1 VIPPTVDGWRGPSV
15 SRSAGGSARVVS
27 PELALVD
34 SELRAEAIA
43 ALPPL
48 APYAFL
54 ERRPEPAPPPVEA
67 PRPQAPSLALA
78 GLAYL
83 AQAVVRT
90 CVFNAVV
97 FVGVALVVLLVNL
110 AA

>member
-1 VIPPTVDGWRGPSV
+1 VIPPTVDGWHGPSR
-15 SRSAGGSARVVS
+15 SRWAGGPARVVS

-34 SELRAEAIA
+34 GELRAEAIA
-43 ALPPL
+43 ALPPVT
-48 APYAFL
+48 PYAFL
-54 ERRPEPAPPPVEA
+54 ERRPAPASPVEA
-67 PRPQAPSLALA
+67 PRPPAPSVALA

-90 CVFNAVV
+90 CVFNALV

>member
-1 VIPPTVDGWRGPSV
+1 V
-15 SRSAGGSARVVS
+15 
-27 PELALVD
+27 
-34 SELRAEAIA
+34 
-43 ALPPL
+43 
-48 APYAFL
+48 
-54 ERRPEPAPPPVEA
+54 
-67 PRPQAPSLALA
+67 ALA

-90 CVFNAVV
+90 CVFNALV